1 MPLQLGAWAISPDL
15 TLGYERILNDPGVES
30 TGTLYGFT
38 VSQCSAFDSRDL
50 VKAGLGVTAQHNAFI
65 VKASVNGV
73 VGDGSGSAGIGGQL
87 SVGYSF

>member
-1 MPLQLGAWAISPDL
+1 
-15 TLGYERILNDPGVES
+15 
-30 TGTLYGFT
+30 